1 MDNLSRFYIELA
13 TNAGKLNAFN
23 SGSNAAELAANR
35 RRLLADA
42 GVEDAEQFLSMDS
55 ETLRQKMAKALILNT
70 KDWQGLEK
78 TAGNKD
84 NKSNIV
90 VKNAHRNN

>member
-35 RRLLADA
+35 RRLLTDA
-42 GVEDAEQFLSMDS
+42 GVEDAQQFLSMDS
-55 ETLRQKMAKALILNT
+55 ETLRQRMAQVLILNT
-70 KDWQGLEK
+70 NNWQGLEK

-90 VKNAHRNN
+90 IKKAN